1 MSNRKNNI
9 NYKKTL
15 PFECIEGIPF
25 DYFFRAIIFVLVFYS
40 IGTSQTLQEI
50 ENIKKQYQEALKR
63 QELQKPKEIKDA
75 EEIAKS
81 TSLPD
86 KVIYTRK
93 EVESLIVNTQKLL
106 DRLNSIEDSSKSM
119 QYIGYNIFTTRD
131 SIPFW
136 QNLPTPNDYVL
147 GPGDEIIISLYGSIE
162 QNISEIINRDGQVF
176 FKDVGTLNLNGMS
189 IDNAKKYIK
198 NKYSKVYSTLLGN
211 QPSTFLDIT
220 LGELKSI
227 NVHVVGFAIY
237 PGLHIVHP
245 FSSVFSALSQAGGV
259 ELNGSLREIKIIRN
273 DKTISVV
280 DLYDYLFFGK
290 SLTDIRLLDQD
301 IILIPPRKS
310 TIAISGRVKNPGYFE
325 SKPSESIKSMI
336 DFSGGFSTK
345 ANKYVFLVNNDQYNQ
360 RAGIINLQN
369 LSSNYVINGDSLH
382 VPTIYPSEE
391 YVTLKGNIKSPGRYP
406 FQDGMTLASLLAID
420 GSFNDPIFKK
430 TIDLKSISIFRRKD
444 NSKEI
449 EKLNIDLSNYNKDIK
464 LQNFDQISI
473 PPNKFFMPLKSVIIT
488 GEVLFPGLY
497 NVNNQKTLNEI
508 IKTSGGF
515 TQHALKNGIEVFRD
529 SLMIAWEDMNF
540 ILDDNDSLNVLRK
553 TGTIKVLGEVHNP
566 GFITFNKSYNV
577 KNYINLAGGFSPFAN
592 PKDIMVVEPNGK
604 AIPRK
609 KIGWQSVPEGAIII
623 VHKRSL
629 LGSARDRASFSMV
642 TDQVGNIATT
652 LLTLMILM
660 NQASNSNGG

>member
-1 MSNRKNNI
+1 M
-9 NYKKTL
+9 
-15 PFECIEGIPF
+15 
-25 DYFFRAIIFVLVFYS
+25 
-40 IGTSQTLQEI
+40 
-50 ENIKKQYQEALKR
+50 
-63 QELQKPKEIKDA
+63 
-75 EEIAKS
+75 
-81 TSLPD
+81 
-86 KVIYTRK
+86 
-93 EVESLIVNTQKLL
+93 
-106 DRLNSIEDSSKSM
+106 
-119 QYIGYNIFTTRD
+119 
-131 SIPFW
+131 
-136 QNLPTPNDYVL
+136 
-147 GPGDEIIISLYGSIE
+147 
-162 QNISEIINRDGQVF
+162 
-176 FKDVGTLNLNGMS
+176 
-189 IDNAKKYIK
+189 
-198 NKYSKVYSTLLGN
+198 
-211 QPSTFLDIT
+211 
-220 LGELKSI
+220 
-227 NVHVVGFAIY
+227 
-237 PGLHIVHP
+237 
-245 FSSVFSALSQAGGV
+245 
-259 ELNGSLREIKIIRN
+259 
-273 DKTISVV
+273 
-280 DLYDYLFFGK
+280 
-290 SLTDIRLLDQD
+290 
-301 IILIPPRKS
+301 
-310 TIAISGRVKNPGYFE
+310 
-325 SKPSESIKSMI
+325 
-336 DFSGGFSTK
+336 
-345 ANKYVFLVNNDQYNQ
+345 
-360 RAGIINLQN
+360 
-369 LSSNYVINGDSLH
+369 INGDSLH